1 MKITLDWL
9 GGVGFRADDGA
20 GHSLVI
26 DGAPEVGGEGRG
38 MRPMEVLLASAA
50 ACSAIDAALILR
62 KSKSAPETMQVQ
74 ITGKRGEDIPRVFV
88 KIHLHYILRGDAV
101 KDSAAARAIKL
112 SVEKYCSALAML
124 GNSATITHS
133 WSRE

>member
-1 MKITLDWL
+1 MKLTLDWL
-9 GGVGFRADDGA
+9 GGVAFCAGNGDGKT
-20 GHSLVI
+20 LVF
-26 DGAPEVGGEGRG
+26 DGAPEIGGEDRG

-74 ITGKRGEDIPRVFV
+74 ITGERADTLPRVFV
-88 KIHLHYILRGDAV
+88 KIHLHYILRGGDVRDA
-101 KDSAAARAIKL
+101 AAARAVQL

-124 GNSATITHS
+124 NNSATITHS
-133 WSRE
+133 WARE

>member
-9 GGVGFRADDGA
+9 GGVAFCAGDG
-20 GHSLVI
+20 GGRTLVI

-50 ACSAIDAALILR
+50 ACSAIDTALILR
-62 KSKSAPETMQVQ
+62 KSKSAPEAMQVR
-74 ITGKRGEDIPRVFV
+74 ITGERSDSIPRVFV
-88 KIHLHYILRGDAV
+88 KIHLHYILRGDNVRDA
-101 KDSAAARAIKL
+101 AAARAVKL

-124 GNSATITHS
+124 NNSATITHS